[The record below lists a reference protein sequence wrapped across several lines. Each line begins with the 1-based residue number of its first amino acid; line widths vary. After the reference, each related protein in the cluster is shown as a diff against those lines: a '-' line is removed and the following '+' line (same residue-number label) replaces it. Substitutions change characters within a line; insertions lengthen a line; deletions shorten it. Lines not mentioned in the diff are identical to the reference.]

1 MNPDDIVLIFP
12 FTDEIKPRFNY
23 ALSEY
28 EKLHKSMNEKLTQF
42 NEKFDQIYFLLN
54 KNKRV
59 FIFTNLKFIMVLIKE
74 CENTI
79 NKIKSILTQSTVTD
93 EDLCFLETDLEWEYT
108 YFNSQIKKLTNEMNE
123 SAES

>member
-1 MNPDDIVLIFP
+1 MNPDDIVLTFP

-42 NEKFDQIYFLLN
+42 NEKFDKVYFLLN
-54 KNKRV
+54 KNERV
-59 FIFTNLKFIMVLIKE
+59 FIFTNPKFIMLEIKE

-93 EDLCFLETDLEWEYT
+93 EDLCFLETDLEWQYT
-108 YFNSQIKKLTNEMNE
+108 HFNSQIKNITNEMNE

>member
-1 MNPDDIVLIFP
+1 MNPDDIVLTFP

-54 KNKRV
+54 KNKRLS
-59 FIFTNLKFIMVLIKE
+59 IFSNLKFIMLLIKE

-93 EDLCFLETDLEWEYT
+93 EDLCFLETDLEWKYT
-108 YFNSQIKKLTNEMNE
+108 HFN
-123 SAES
+123 

>member
-1 MNPDDIVLIFP
+1 MSADDIVLTFP

-42 NEKFDQIYFLLN
+42 NEKFDKVYFLLN
-54 KNKRV
+54 KNERV
-59 FIFTNLKFIMVLIKE
+59 SIFTNLKFIMLLIKE

-93 EDLCFLETDLEWEYT
+93 EDLCFLETDLEWQYT
-108 YFNSQIKKLTNEMNE
+108 HFNSQIKKITNEMND
-123 SAES
+123 SADS

>member
-54 KNKRV
+54 KNKRLS
-59 FIFTNLKFIMVLIKE
+59 IFSNLKFIMVLIKE